1 VDCEICRKRA
11 VRYGIATIPVFGIG
25 RVVKEVYVCDICYNL
40 YLYGEIKVDKHG
52 KINEDNIVYV
62 RRDNITIN
70 KATATI
76 AATLVNS
83 NIFMFTTI

>member
-1 VDCEICRKRA
+1 MDCEICRKRA

-70 KATATI
+70 
-76 AATLVNS
+76 NS
-83 NIFMFTTI
+83 NSNNSSNIGKF